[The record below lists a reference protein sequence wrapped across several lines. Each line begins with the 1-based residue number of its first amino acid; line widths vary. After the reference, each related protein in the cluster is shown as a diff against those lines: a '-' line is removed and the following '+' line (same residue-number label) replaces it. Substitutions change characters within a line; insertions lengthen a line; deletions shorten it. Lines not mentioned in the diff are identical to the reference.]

1 MSAYTI
7 QIIKKLNKKNNTYL
21 QKKSPVNKTWTEK
34 KRSLLQVNKK
44 KITGMRF
51 HKWHKTQT
59 ISS

>member
-44 KITGMRF
+44 K
-51 HKWHKTQT
+51 
-59 ISS
+59 